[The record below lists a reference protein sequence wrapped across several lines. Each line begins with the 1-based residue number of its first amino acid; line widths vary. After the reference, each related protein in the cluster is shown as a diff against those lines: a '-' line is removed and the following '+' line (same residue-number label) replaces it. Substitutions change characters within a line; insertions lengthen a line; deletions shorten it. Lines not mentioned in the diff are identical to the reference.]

1 MRRLFTM
8 LTALGLF
15 GAALGCHHWAGKCD
29 CDPGDDPCCYFP
41 GAHSAATPEPVYGHG
56 VGYGAAPAYG
66 PGAGA
71 TSSYSAEPIAAPT
84 PKSTGK

>member
-29 CDPGDDPCCYFP
+29 CDPGDDPCCYYP
-41 GAHSAATPEPVYGHG
+41 GAHPVATPDPVYGHVAG
-56 VGYGAAPAYG
+56 SAAASG
-66 PGAGA
+66 
-71 TSSYSAEPIAAPT
+71 SSAEPIGAPL